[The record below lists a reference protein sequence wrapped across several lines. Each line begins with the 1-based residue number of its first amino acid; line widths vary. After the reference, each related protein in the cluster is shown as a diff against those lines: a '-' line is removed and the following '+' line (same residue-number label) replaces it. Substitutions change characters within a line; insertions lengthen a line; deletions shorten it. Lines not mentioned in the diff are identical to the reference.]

1 MIMRVYLIFGLI
13 LLGATGWF
21 IVGSP
26 PPTVQL
32 PPTAGDFARLREEG
46 ILPEEEME
54 ENENIEHDIF
64 GVPPEDEAMIEAASE
79 GMDMDMGSMDMGDGT
94 TMDMGDGTTAM
105 NMDMDGDGV
114 MDMAAEDMP
123 ATTAMDMGDGT
134 TAMNMD
140 MDGDGVMDMAA
151 EDMPAT
157 TAMDMGDGATA
168 MNMDMDGDGVMD
180 MAAEDMADQVMDM
193 AEDAADMADQ
203 VMDMAEGVSDMADQ
217 VMDMAEGATSMGMD
231 MDMDGDGVMDM
242 ASGDMDDG
250 DVEHAEDSEA
260 AEEEAERL
268 MAGQMA
274 GLIIRDDGAFDREI
288 ELTMTEW
295 GFSDLD
301 INAKAGE
308 RIKFTLRNEGQILHE
323 FMFMGMA
330 QMQGVNYRARRAD
343 WNLLEH
349 EALYEKSLMLPGDEV
364 TFVAEVVRP
373 GAWMFMCMLP
383 YHMQMGMMGQLST
396 DGMAMA
402 M

>member
-1 MIMRVYLIFGLI
+1 MIMRLYLIFGLI

-46 ILPEEEME
+46 ILPEEEMA

-94 TMDMGDGTTAM
+94 TMDMGDAATAM

-123 ATTAMDMGDGT
+123 ATT
-134 TAMNMD
+134 
-140 MDGDGVMDMAA
+140 
-151 EDMPAT
+151 E
-157 TAMDMGDGATA
+157 MDMGDGATA

-203 VMDMAEGVSDMADQ
+203 VMDMAEG
-217 VMDMAEGATSMGMD
+217 ATSMG

-308 RIKFTLRNEGQILHE
+308 RIKFTLRNDGQILHE

-343 WNLLEH
+343 WSLLEH
-349 EALYEKSLMLPGDEV
+349 EALFEQSLMLPGDEI